1 MQFLVNGLL
10 SYLEIVPKTQYYCT
24 GYFDK
29 NHQERILYFY
39 NFLIHIHVLMLCRK
53 LELISIKL
61 KYWINVRPM
70 AIAFSCWP
78 KY

>member
-39 NFLIHIHVLMLCRK
+39 NFLILIHVLMLCRK
-53 LELISIKL
+53 LELILIKFKIFKL
-61 KYWINVRPM
+61 NLLTNWINYNQ
-70 AIAFSCWP
+70 WL
-78 KY
+78 